1 MQLSEQ
7 IRAQRQLRLQEI
19 ERERAR
25 LERRDRERDEWERAE
40 RRRARA
46 IAHAQFDE
54 ERIIERDIIYDSRRP
69 RWTGR

>member
-19 ERERAR
+19 GRERAR
-25 LERRDRERDEWERAE
+25 LERRDRDEWERAE

-46 IAHAQFDE
+46 LAHAQYDD
-54 ERIIERDIIYDSRRP
+54 ERIIEREIIYDGRRP
-69 RWTGR
+69 RRSGW